1 MVLKLQNT
9 CQVLHLQLPVVLPH
23 GLQESIILL
32 SLVGFEAQISLQTLL
47 LSLQTLHTFI
57 IIIIIFTLVTGWS

>member
-1 MVLKLQNT
+1 M
-9 CQVLHLQLPVVLPH
+9 LHLQLPVVLPH
-23 GLQESIILL
+23 GVQESIVLL

-57 IIIIIFTLVTGWS
+57 TIIIIVVTMVTGSS

>member
-1 MVLKLQNT
+1 MVLKLQNKR
-9 CQVLHLQLPVVLPH
+9 QVLHLQLPVVLPH

-57 IIIIIFTLVTGWS
+57 IIIIITLVTGWS